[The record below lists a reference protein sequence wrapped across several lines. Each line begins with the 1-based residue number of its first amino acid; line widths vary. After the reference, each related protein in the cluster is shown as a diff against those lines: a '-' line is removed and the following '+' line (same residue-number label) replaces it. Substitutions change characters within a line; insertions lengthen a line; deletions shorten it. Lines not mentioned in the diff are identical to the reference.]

1 MIVDLFAFARLAE
14 QASGTVAVADL
25 TRIDTPHRDGELAWS
40 ARGSMRGRHGT
51 PRLDL
56 EVHGAVTLTCQRCLQ
71 PMIEPVH
78 IASRFLIAN
87 GEEEADALDQ
97 DDDYDVV
104 VGSTAFDL
112 DALVEDEVIL
122 ALAVAPRHDVCPTG
136 ATDAST
142 PATRPSAFAALSA
155 LRTGAAAKNPKGQ
168 G

>member
-1 MIVDLFAFARLAE
+1 MIVDLFEFARHAE
-14 QASGTVAVADL
+14 QASGTVAVSEL
-25 TRIDTPHRDGELAWS
+25 TRVDTPHRDGELEWS

-51 PRLDL
+51 PRLDI
-56 EVHGAVTLTCQRCLQ
+56 EIDGAVTLTCQRCLQ

-87 GEEEADALDQ
+87 GEDEADALDQ

-104 VGSTAFDL
+104 IGSTAFDL
-112 DALVEDEVIL
+112 VALVEDEVIL
-122 ALAVAPRHDVCPTG
+122 ALAIAPRHDVCPTG
-136 ATDAST
+136 ETDAST

-155 LRTGAAAKNPKGQ
+155 LRTGADPKNPKGR